1 MSKRKRVPVA
11 VHSELTEYSAL
22 LRALRTTDT
31 LDLTS
36 HVIPE
41 NVLRRF
47 HTERD
52 SQNLNDDVD
61 STNVDTNILPS
72 PSRAPSAGLQSDA
85 MSVDVSPSSSRRPS
99 HKEITWTRWPLLV
112 GDVHIPEFS
121 FEDEVRNMAKQIL
134 ELKMRASLR
143 QGLPEGH
150 VLASEATQTNT
161 VSDDDS
167 PKDASPPASP
177 SSASTTLDAS
187 ESLPHHVLNPLCQA
201 TATHLSQ
208 ILGSVASMVPDVH
221 ISMQDR
227 LKPVD
232 WQDLLGMV
240 GECGF
245 VDQSIIQRVRDRML
259 ALYPEDEAYVEGSL
273 HNLEFGDIAAR
284 HQNRCLS
291 QVSDRDFAFLQPDWY
306 DPKAVGVANRK
317 RTAKKKEVGGSQTP
331 RSRHSRTDV
340 GDGGIRADDSSSDS
354 APLAG

>member
-259 ALYPEDEAYVEGSL
+259 ALYPEDEAYREVCTISSL
-273 HNLEFGDIAAR
+273 VILLLGIRIDVFPRSPIETSPFYSRTGMI
-284 HQNRCLS
+284 
-291 QVSDRDFAFLQPDWY
+291 
-306 DPKAVGVANRK
+306 RK
-317 RTAKKKEVGGSQTP
+317 QLASQTGNGLQ
-331 RSRHSRTDV
+331 RRRK
-340 GDGGIRADDSSSDS
+340 S
-354 APLAG
+354 AALRLRGPDIVEPTLEMAALGLMTLLRILHH